1 MNLFFM
7 IFSYVWVAILAIFYL
22 IWAIISLK
30 DMISK
35 RKSIKDFGLD
45 AFEPSTN
52 VFLILNIAL
61 IFIASILCF
70 AFMKI

>member
-7 IFSYVWVAILAIFYL
+7 VFSYVWVAILAIPYL
-22 IWAIISLK
+22 IWAIFSIKDIIIS
-30 DMISK
+30 
-35 RKSIKDFGLD
+35 RNCIKDFGLD

-52 VFLILNIAL
+52 VFLILNVVL